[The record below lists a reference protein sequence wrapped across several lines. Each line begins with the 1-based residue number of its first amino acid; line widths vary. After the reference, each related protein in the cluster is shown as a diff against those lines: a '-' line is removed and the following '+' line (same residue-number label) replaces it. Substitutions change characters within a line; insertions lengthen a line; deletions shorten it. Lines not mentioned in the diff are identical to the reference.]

1 MHGWDDTTERLAREV
16 VELALAR
23 MRMDPPLDHS
33 KTFSELS
40 AAVGQT
46 VTPSGLGGHEALRR
60 FDEELAPAC
69 ISTDHPRFLA
79 FIPGAPAEAASLFD
93 LYVSAASL
101 YGGSWLE
108 GSGAVYAENQA
119 LRWLADLAGYPAEA
133 GGVFVSGGTNGNLSA
148 LVAARE
154 YARYKRG
161 DRPRRWVVAASD
173 EAHSSIQHA
182 ARVMDFDILDVP
194 VPADGPMAGR
204 LTGPLVRAAMTKLD
218 PADAL
223 FAIVASS
230 GTTNYGVV
238 DDLVSLAD
246 LADAEDLWLH
256 VDGAYGGAG
265 LAAPSVRHL
274 YNGIERTD
282 SFIVDPH
289 KWLFAPYDACALIY
303 REPRLARAAHNQK
316 AGYLDA
322 IQSETDWNPSDYAVH
337 LSRRAR
343 GLPLWFA
350 LATNGTDAFQASLE
364 RTIDV
369 ARFAESEVQRR
380 PEFEL
385 VRDRDLSVVVFRRLG
400 WEPTDYSRWSD
411 YMLDSGIAFVTP
423 TKHRDE
429 TVTRVAVV
437 NPRTTEADITLIFD
451 SMAEWAPGTIR
462 EPLPR

>member
-1 MHGWDDTTERLAREV
+1 MHGWDESTERLAREV
-16 VELALAR
+16 VELALNR
-23 MRMDPPLDHS
+23 MRMDPPLDHAR
-33 KTFSELS
+33 TLSELR

-46 VTPSGLGGHEALRR
+46 VTPGGLGGHEALRR
-60 FDEELAPAC
+60 FDEEMAPAC

-119 LRWLADLAGYPAEA
+119 LRWLADLAGYPEGA
-133 GGVFVSGGTNGNLSA
+133 GGVFVSGGTSGNLSA

-154 YARYKRG
+154 YAKYKRG
-161 DRPRRWVVAASD
+161 SAPRRWYVVASE

-182 ARVMDFDILDVP
+182 ARVMDVEILDVP
-194 VPADGPMAGR
+194 VPADGPEAGR
-204 LTGPLVRAAMTKLD
+204 LTGPAVRAAFATLD
-218 PADAL
+218 EQDAA

-238 DDLVSLAD
+238 DHLDSLAD
-246 LADAEDLWLH
+246 VADEFDLWLH

-274 YNGIERTD
+274 YEGIERTD

-289 KWLFAPYDACALIY
+289 KWLFAPYDACALVY

-322 IQSETDWNPSDYAVH
+322 IQTETDWNPSDYAVH

-350 LATNGTDAFQASLE
+350 LATHGTDQFTASIE
-364 RTIDV
+364 YTIDL
-369 ARFAESEVQRR
+369 ARYTEQQIIER

-385 VRDRDLSVVVFRRLG
+385 VRHRDLSVVVFRRLG
-400 WEPTDYSRWSD
+400 WSPEDYSAWSEH
-411 YMLDSGIAFVTP
+411 MLDEGIAFVTP
-423 TKHRDE
+423 TKHRAE
-429 TVTRVAVV
+429 TVTRVAIV
-437 NPRTTEADITLIFD
+437 NPRTTRADIDLILD
-451 SMAEWAPGTIR
+451 SMAAWG
-462 EPLPR
+462 

>member
-1 MHGWDDTTERLAREV
+1 MHGWNDSTERLAREV
-16 VELALAR
+16 VDLALAR
-23 MRMDPPLDHS
+23 MRMDPPLDHA
-33 KTFSELS
+33 KTYDQLWQ
-40 AAVGQT
+40 AVGQT

-60 FDEELAPAC
+60 FDQELALAC

-93 LYVSAASL
+93 LYVSAASV
-101 YGGSWLE
+101 YGGSWME

-119 LRWLADLAGYPAEA
+119 LGWLAGLAGYPESA

-154 YARYKRG
+154 YAKFKRG
-161 DRPRRWVVAASD
+161 GDNPRRWYVIASD

-182 ARVMDFDILDVP
+182 ARVMDLEILDVP
-194 VPADGPMAGR
+194 VPADGPEAGR
-204 LTGPLVRAAMTKLD
+204 LTGAAVRAALATLD
-218 PADAL
+218 PQDAA
-223 FAIVASS
+223 FAIVSSS

-238 DDLVSLAD
+238 DDISSLAD
-246 LADAEDLWLH
+246 VADEFDLWLH

-274 YNGIERTD
+274 YNGIERSD

-289 KWLFAPYDACALIY
+289 KWLFAPYDACALVY

-350 LATNGTDAFQASLE
+350 LATHGTDAFTASIE
-364 RTIDV
+364 QTIDV
-369 ARFAESEVQRR
+369 ARYVESEVTRR
-380 PEFEL
+380 DEFEL
-385 VRDRDLSVVVFRRLG
+385 VRHRDLSVVVFRRLG
-400 WEPTDYSRWSD
+400 WSPEDYSNWSD
-411 YMLDSGIAFVTP
+411 HMLDAGEAFVTP
-423 TKHRDE
+423 TKHRAE
-429 TVTRVAVV
+429 TVTRVAIV
-437 NPRTTEADITLIFD
+437 NPRTTTVDIDFVLD
-451 SMAEWAPGTIR
+451 SMAAWQPGT
-462 EPLPR
+462 PRS